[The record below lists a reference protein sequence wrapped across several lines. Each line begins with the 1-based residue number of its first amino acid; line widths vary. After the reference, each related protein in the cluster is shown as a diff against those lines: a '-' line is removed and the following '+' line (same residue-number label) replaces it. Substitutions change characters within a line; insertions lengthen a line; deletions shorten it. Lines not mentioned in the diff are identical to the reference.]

1 MPDQN
6 VRRVYSTDGGR
17 VPEPPGPRPAPTRRA
32 PSGPTR
38 PVDPTDGVI
47 RIRREKGGRGGK
59 TVTTVTGLPGT
70 TAEVEAMLKT
80 LKQLCGAGGTLDGR
94 TVEVQ
99 GDHRDRVRAYLE
111 DRGLNVKLAGG

>member
-17 VPEPPGPRPAPTRRA
+17 VPAPSRPRPAPARRPA
-32 PSGPTR
+32 NGPSR
-38 PVDPTDGVI
+38 PVDPADGVV

-70 TAEVEAMLKT
+70 DAEVEAMLKA

-99 GDHRDRVRAYLE
+99 GDHRDRVRTYLE
-111 DRGLNVKLAGG
+111 GRGLNVKLAGG

>member
-1 MPDQN
+1 MPDPN
-6 VRRVYSTDGGR
+6 TRRVYSTDGGR
-17 VPEPPGPRPAPTRRA
+17 VPDPPRPRPAPARRA
-32 PSGPTR
+32 PSGPGR
-38 PVDPTDGVI
+38 AVDPADGVV

-70 TAEVEAMLKT
+70 DTEVEAMLKA

-99 GDHRDRVRAYLE
+99 GDHRDRVRIYLE
-111 DRGLNVKLAGG
+111 GRGLNVKLAGG